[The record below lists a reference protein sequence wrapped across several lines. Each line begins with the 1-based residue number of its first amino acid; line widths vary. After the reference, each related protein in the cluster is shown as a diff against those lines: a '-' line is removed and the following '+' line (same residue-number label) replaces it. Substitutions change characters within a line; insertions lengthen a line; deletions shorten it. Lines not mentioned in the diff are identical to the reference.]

1 MMSPLASG
9 DASLVRLGEIVMILE
24 LHRQGVSISAIARQ
38 TALDRKTVRRYIAQ
52 GLEPP
57 SYGPRPPRTSL
68 VRAFEPFLR
77 ERLAAFPQLSGR
89 RLHRELRDLGYIGG
103 QAGAQPPAGGCR
115 E

>member
-1 MMSPLASG
+1 MMSPLAG
-9 DASLVRLGEIVMILE
+9 DALLVQLEEIVMILE
-24 LHRQGVSISAIARQ
+24 LHRQGGSISAIARQ

-77 ERLAAFPQLSGR
+77 QRLAAVAAPSGR
-89 RLHRELRDLGYIGG
+89 GLARYMRRV
-103 QAGAQPPAGGCR
+103 AG
-115 E
+115 